1 MVNKYRSGSER
12 RLADV
17 LKAAKCPFQFEPYYI
32 QYRVEQTRKY
42 LPDFV
47 LPNGIILEVKGRFTS
62 ADRQKQLLVRKS
74 NPFEDIRIVFD
85 NPNNKL
91 YKGAKSTYATWCIKH
106 GIRFCSAKDHA
117 VIREWLNEKYRFF
130 SADQFQF
137 LNEQHGL
144 TQRPVRRNRASSP
157 EQDTAKPARKNTI
170 PKRTPTSSPGRNK
183 ARDTKGTRG
192 RKGSTGPS

>member
-47 LPNGIILEVKGRFTS
+47 LPNGIILEVKGRFT
-62 ADRQKQLLVRKS
+62 APDRQKQLLVRKS
-74 NPFEDIRIVFD
+74 NFFEDIRIVFD

-91 YKGAKSTYATWCIKH
+91 YKGAKSTYGDWCRKH
-106 GIRFCSAKDHA
+106 GIIFCSSKDHK
-117 VIREWLNEKYRFF
+117 VIGAWV
-130 SADQFQF
+130 S
-137 LNEQHGL
+137 EQHPISAEGL
-144 TQRPVRRNRASSP
+144 IPGDRASSP
-157 EQDTAKPARKNTI
+157 EQDTAKPARKNPI
-170 PKRTPTSSPGRNK
+170 PKRTPASSPGRNK
-183 ARDTKGTRG
+183 ARNPKGTRG
-192 RKGSTGPS
+192 RKGSKGPS

>member
-47 LPNGIILEVKGRFTS
+47 LPNGIILEVKGRFT
-62 ADRQKQLLVRKS
+62 APDRQKQLLVRKS
-74 NPFEDIRIVFD
+74 NPFNDIRIVFD

-106 GIRFCSAKDHA
+106 GIRFCSAKDHS
-117 VIREWLNEKYRFF
+117 VIRAWVSEQY
-130 SADQFQF
+130 QF
-137 LNEQHGL
+137 LYERQEQQPGL
-144 TQRPVRRNRASSP
+144 VRRNRASSP
-157 EQDTAKPARKNTI
+157 EQDTAKPARKNPV
-170 PKRTPTSSPGRNK
+170 PKRTPSSSPGRNK
-183 ARDTKGTRG
+183 ARDTKGTGG
-192 RKGSTGPS
+192 RKGSKGPS

>member
-32 QYRVEQTRKY
+32 PYRVEQTRKY

-47 LPNGIILEVKGRFTS
+47 LPNGIILEVKGRFT
-62 ADRQKQLLVRKS
+62 ATDRQKQLLVRKS
-74 NPFEDIRIVFD
+74 NIFDDIRIVFD

-91 YKGAKSTYATWCIKH
+91 YKGAKSTYADWCSKH
-106 GIRFCSAKDHA
+106 GIQFCSAKDHS
-117 VIREWLNEKYRFF
+117 VIRAWV
-130 SADQFQF
+130 S
-137 LNEQHGL
+137 EQGTTTIPRL
-144 TQRPVRRNRASSP
+144 VPGDRASSP
-157 EQDTAKPARKNTI
+157 KQDPAKPARKNPV
-170 PKRTPTSSPGRNK
+170 PKRTASSTPGRNK

-192 RKGSTGPS
+192 RKGSKGPS